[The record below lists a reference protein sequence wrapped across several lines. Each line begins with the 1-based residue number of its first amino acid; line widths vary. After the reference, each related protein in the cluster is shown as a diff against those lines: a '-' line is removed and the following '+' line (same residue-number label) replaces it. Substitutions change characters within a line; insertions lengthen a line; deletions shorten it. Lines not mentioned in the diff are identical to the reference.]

1 MAIKIFKYGAFK
13 RGIDLLFSM
22 LMLLLLLPLFLL
34 VAVVIKLDSAGP
46 VFFRQERTGKNGK
59 VFKIMKFRS
68 MVADND
74 VRDASCEDK
83 YTRFGKILRRTSVDE
98 LPQLINVLKGEMAF
112 IGPRPWVPE
121 YFENMNER
129 ERGRVMVRPGI
140 TGLAAAKGRNDLS
153 IFEKI
158 NYDLEYVANYS
169 LRQDVKIIF
178 WTAKTV
184 LSKEG
189 AEAGK
194 QKVHNEIAE
203 LMAENSR

>member
-1 MAIKIFKYGAFK
+1 MAITIFKYGALK

-22 LMLLLLLPLFLL
+22 LMLLILLPLFLV

-68 MVADND
+68 MMADND
-74 VRDASCEDK
+74 VRDASCDDK
-83 YTRFGKILRRTSVDE
+83 YTRFGKILRRTSIDE

-129 ERGRVMVRPGI
+129 ERRRVEVRPGI

-169 LRQDVKIIF
+169 LRQDVKVVF
-178 WTAKTV
+178 LTVKTV
-184 LSKEG
+184 VSKEG

-194 QKVHNEIAE
+194 QKVHNEIAD

>member
-1 MAIKIFKYGAFK
+1 MAITIFKYGALK

-22 LMLLLLLPLFLL
+22 LMLLILLPLFLV
-34 VAVVIKLDSAGP
+34 VAVLIKLDSAGP

-68 MVADND
+68 MMADND
-74 VRDASCEDK
+74 VRDASCDDK
-83 YTRFGKILRRTSVDE
+83 YTRFGKILRRTSIDE

-129 ERGRVMVRPGI
+129 ERRRVEVRPGI

-169 LRQDVKIIF
+169 LRQDVKVVF
-178 WTAKTV
+178 LTVKTV
-184 LSKEG
+184 VSKEG

-194 QKVHNEIAE
+194 QKVHNEIAD